1 MRAGRE
7 IGAKMLPHMFHRIAR
22 MLRAK
27 AGQVRDRGFIP
38 IVGEAVRRRL
48 RWPRAPLCR
57 EADDDFDAKY
67 RTDTGGTV
75 QPWDLDIPDSLVG
88 QVVQYGTAR
97 VDAFTR
103 LLASLDIQHELY
115 SFIDLG
121 CGKGRALLL
130 ASRFPFKG
138 IIGVELSHEL
148 QQTCQLNIS
157 RFRSDWQQCT
167 NIVSLCQN
175 ATEFTFPA
183 ENSVL
188 YLFNPFGAET
198 LCPVVA
204 NLEASLRRVPRRIYV
219 VYVKPVHRRV
229 FDNGLWSLFSTIESN
244 LIYVNDMPAIDP
256 R

>member
-1 MRAGRE
+1 
-7 IGAKMLPHMFHRIAR
+7 MFHKIGR

-27 AGQVRDRGFIP
+27 VGQVKDRGFLAV
-38 IVGEAVRRRL
+38 VGEAAMRRQLPWR
-48 RWPRAPLCR
+48 RAPMCQ

-67 RTDTGGTV
+67 GTDTSGIV

-88 QVVQYGTAR
+88 QANHYGTAR
-97 VDAFTR
+97 MGAFTQ
-103 LLASLDIQHELY
+103 LLASLDIQHALY

-130 ASRFPFKG
+130 ASRFPFKE

-148 QQTCQLNIS
+148 QQTCRLNIS

-183 ENSVL
+183 QNSVL

-198 LCPVVA
+198 LCSVVA
-204 NLEASLRRVPRRIYV
+204 NLEASIRWAPRRVYV
-219 VYVKPVHRRV
+219 IYVKPVHRRV
-229 FDNGLWSLFSTIESN
+229 FENGLWSLFSTIEN
-244 LIYVNDMPAIDP
+244 NVIYVNHMPAIDP
-256 R
+256 C